1 MKQEELNKI
10 FNKFLAEY
18 LKNVQKELPTAYR
31 AQQLKAGGME
41 AALVY
46 EFETR
51 FLKEPFMRAIKG
63 VMKWKLNLTFWLGK
77 IQRLSSR

>member
-1 MKQEELNKI
+1 MKQKELDKI
-10 FNKFLAEY
+10 FKVFLAEY
-18 LKNVQKELPTAYR
+18 LENVQRELPTSYR

-63 VMKWKLNLTFWLGK
+63 VMK
-77 IQRLSSR
+77 